1 MSNRLEAWLAIAN
14 RGLSAESA
22 AAVRTEIGAHYEDAY
37 EEATARG
44 SHAAEA
50 ERTAVAALGSPWS
63 ANREYRRVLLTARE
77 AKLLR
82 QLRHSSE
89 SHEAELQIARWLA
102 SVTLVTFC
110 ILAALLPVSMT
121 GIVIAGLILLL
132 VVQTFI
138 AINTKRRGRLYR
150 TARWIWL
157 IIAAY
162 ATYTGGA
169 VWYFWIV
176 LCGLVTCAYG
186 EYQLFSI
193 RRKIPVEQ
201 WPKRLM

>member
-102 SVTLVTFC
+102 SVTLAFC
-110 ILAALLPVSMT
+110 ILAALLPA

-138 AINTKRRGRLYR
+138 AINTKRRGRLCR
-150 TARWIWL
+150 TAQWIWL

-169 VWYFWIV
+169 VWYFWIA

>member
-22 AAVRTEIGAHYEDAY
+22 AEVRTEIGAHYEDAY

-102 SVTLVTFC
+102 SVTLAFC
-110 ILAALLPVSMT
+110 ILAALLPVSKK

-132 VVQTFI
+132 VVQTSI
-138 AINTKRRGRLYR
+138 AINTKRRGRLNR